1 MKACVLGTGLMGASI
16 AAGLRS
22 LGWHVTGWDPSSEA
36 RLAAMKAGVVNAIE
50 SSATTAM
57 IDAELIVLAG
67 PPAAI
72 ATTLAVTD
80 PEVFGDALVMDVGGV
95 KRPAIAASGNVPRFV
110 GTHPM
115 AGREQSGAEA
125 ASPAMFHGAIW
136 IITDDGARP
145 EDLDEV
151 EQLVADLGASPVRMS
166 AADHDHAVALIS
178 HLPQV
183 LAASLVGMTAE
194 SSAAGEL
201 AAGSFRDLTRVA
213 LSDPTMW
220 TDILFA
226 NSDAVTASIAE
237 LESTLAAYRQALR
250 DGDRGW
256 VTGRLVKA
264 RETRSSM
271 APPVVGIEVHLQD
284 EPGEL
289 AGVGRALAAT
299 KCDIRDL
306 QMRHGRHGGGGVLT
320 LSVRPGEV
328 ATLRAALLAE
338 SFTLT

>member
-1 MKACVLGTGLMGASI
+1 MKACVLGTGLIGASV

-22 LGWHVTGWDPSSEA
+22 IGWHVTGWDPSSEA
-36 RLAAMKAGVVNAIE
+36 RLAAMSAGVVNAIE
-50 SSATTAM
+50 SSAETAM
-57 IDAELIVLAG
+57 TDSELIVLAG

-72 ATTLAVTD
+72 SATLADTH
-80 PEVFGDALVMDVGGV
+80 PEVFGDALVVDVGGV
-95 KRPAIAASGNVPRFV
+95 KQQAVASSVQVARFV

-125 ASPAMFHGAIW
+125 ASAAMFHGAIW
-136 IITDDGARP
+136 IITEDGARA
-145 EDLDEV
+145 EDLDIV
-151 EQLVADLGASPVRMS
+151 ERLVADLGASPVRMS
-166 AADHDHAVALIS
+166 AADHDNAVALIS
-178 HLPQV
+178 HLPQI
-183 LAASLVGMTAE
+183 LAASLVGLASE
-194 SSAAGEL
+194 SEAAVEL

-213 LSDPTMW
+213 LSDPAMW

-226 NSDAVTASIAE
+226 NAEAVTVAIAE
-237 LESTLAAYRQALR
+237 VESTLVAYRQALR

-264 RETRSSM
+264 REARSAM

-328 ATLRAALLAE
+328 ATLRAALFAE
-338 SFTLT
+338 GFTLT